1 MPEPPGKPAA
11 RLLVVEDDPA
21 MLIALRDI
29 LETSGYVVFAAPN
42 GQVALEI
49 MSRERPNLI
58 LSDIS
63 MPIMDGIELF
73 DSVRRIPD
81 AATIPFIFLTARGT
95 REDIFAAKSLG
106 ADDYITKPITSQE
119 LLAAVRA
126 RLQRT
131 DELLLAQLKAAYKA
145 SLRALANAIESRD
158 HYTRYHVERV
168 NAYAQAV
175 ARELG
180 WSDDRLETLEFGA
193 ILHDIGKISIPES
206 ILRKTGPLSKEE
218 WAEMREHPRV
228 GARMI
233 EDIPYL
239 VPAVGTIRAHHER
252 WDGSGYPE
260 GMREMSI
267 PEPARLLAIVDAFDA
282 MTSDRPYHAAVTAAQ
297 AHAEITSQS
306 GRLFDPGMVEAFN
319 RCFDRGDILQVLK
332 TYQSLD
338 TGQGYPLGVTQPTR
352 DPRTFSAWQEAASLP
367 PWARLVARIRCDL
380 TSLSVQFKARESAT
394 LRGRQRLAI
403 VKLST
408 RDEHLRRWLAR
419 CAPQTIVLP
428 ARTALPWRRGSARPG
443 VPGVGTPNPG

>member
-1 MPEPPGKPAA
+1 
-11 RLLVVEDDPA
+11 

-29 LETSGYVVFAAPN
+29 LESAGYVVSPAPN
-42 GQVALEI
+42 GQVALELLG
-49 MSRERPNLI
+49 RERPNLI

-131 DELLLAQLKAAYKA
+131 DELLVAQLKAAYKA

-175 ARELG
+175 ARELA
-180 WSDDRLETLEFGA
+180 WAEDRLETLEFGA

-206 ILRKTGPLSKEE
+206 ILRKTGRLSKDE
-218 WAEMREHPRV
+218 WSEMREHPRV
-228 GARMI
+228 GAHMI
-233 EDIPYL
+233 EGIPYL
-239 VPAVGTIRAHHER
+239 APAIPAIRAHHER

-260 GMREMSI
+260 GTREASI
-267 PEPARLLAIVDAFDA
+267 PDTARLLAIVDTFDA
-282 MTSDRPYHAAVTAAQ
+282 MTSDRPYHLAVAADQAQ
-297 AHAEITSQS
+297 AEITAQS
-306 GRLFDPGMVEAFN
+306 GRLFDPAMVEAFN
-319 RCFDRGDILQVLK
+319 RCYERGDILRVLR
-332 TYQSLD
+332 TYQALD
-338 TGQGYPLGVTQPTR
+338 AGK
-352 DPRTFSAWQEAASLP
+352 
-367 PWARLVARIRCDL
+367 
-380 TSLSVQFKARESAT
+380 TS
-394 LRGRQRLAI
+394 
-403 VKLST
+403 
-408 RDEHLRRWLAR
+408 
-419 CAPQTIVLP
+419 
-428 ARTALPWRRGSARPG
+428 
-443 VPGVGTPNPG
+443 

>member
-1 MPEPPGKPAA
+1 MRSTRVGRTQGVEPHMPEPPLKPAA

-29 LETSGYVVFAAPN
+29 LETSGYVVFTAPN

-49 MSRERPNLI
+49 MGRERPSLI

-73 DSVRRIPD
+73 DAVRRIPD

-206 ILRKTGPLSKEE
+206 ILRKTGPLSKDE

-239 VPAVGTIRAHHER
+239 APAVGTIRAHHER

-282 MTSDRPYHAAVTAAQ
+282 MTSDRPYHAAVTADQ
-297 AHAEITSQS
+297 AHTEIVTQS

-319 RCFDRGDILQVLK
+319 RCFERGDVLQVLK

-338 TGQGYPLGVTQPTR
+338 TGQK
-352 DPRTFSAWQEAASLP
+352 S
-367 PWARLVARIRCDL
+367 
-380 TSLSVQFKARESAT
+380 
-394 LRGRQRLAI
+394 
-403 VKLST
+403 
-408 RDEHLRRWLAR
+408 
-419 CAPQTIVLP
+419 
-428 ARTALPWRRGSARPG
+428 
-443 VPGVGTPNPG
+443 